1 MFVVQYSDIWNNQ
14 NSCSLFLWRA
24 IIETYAVYWLKFL
37 FDLHNVLVLTSSEL
51 SVDVCKILPELPVTY
66 MMNLN
71 ILIL

>member
-1 MFVVQYSDIWNNQ
+1 MF
-14 NSCSLFLWRA
+14 
-24 IIETYAVYWLKFL
+24 WLKFL

-51 SVDVCKILPELPVTY
+51 SVDVCKIPPELPVTY